1 MMNSNLQVC
10 TKCVMDTTDVAI
22 SFDNDGICNHCKSY
36 EIESEKVLFD
46 SQEGTETLHKKVAE
60 IKAAANSNE
69 YDSVLG
75 LSGGVDSTY
84 VAYLAKELG
93 LNPIVVHLDN
103 GWNSELAADNIK
115 NTIRKLDFDL
125 FTYVINWEEFKD
137 LQLSYLKSSVI
148 DIEAITD
155 HAILST
161 LYKVAAKYKVKYIL
175 SGSNIVTEAILP
187 NAWITNKMDA
197 ENIKDIHNQFGESPL
212 KTFPFIDKWDKLY
225 YFQFLGI
232 ETISVLDHVRFVK
245 SEAKEI
251 IAEKL
256 KWRDYGGKHHESIFT
271 RFYQG
276 YILPVK
282 FNVDKRKAHLSTL
295 ICSGQISR
303 EEAIKE
309 LELPVYDE
317 KQLKLDKEFVLKKL
331 DLNESEFQTILNA
344 PIVPHSIFKTEKSIF
359 HHYPIFKLFR
369 PLFKWLKNKY

>member
-1 MMNSNLQVC
+1 MTSSQNQVC
-10 TKCVMDTTDVAI
+10 THCVMDTTDPAI
-22 SFDNDGICNHCKSY
+22 TFNSEGLCNHCRDY
-36 EIESEKVLFD
+36 
-46 SQEGTETLHKKVAE
+46 HKVAAIGITSIDKGE
-60 IKAAANSNE
+60 NFLKEKTKQIKADGKFKE
-69 YDSVLG
+69 YDSILG

-84 VAYLAKELG
+84 VAYLAKEYG

-115 NTIRKLDFDL
+115 NTIRKLGFDL

-137 LQLSYLKSSVI
+137 LQLSYLKASVI

-155 HAILST
+155 HAILAT
-161 LYKVAAKYKVKYIL
+161 LHKLAAKYKVKYIL

-197 ENIKDIHNQFGESPL
+197 ENIKDIHNRFGQLPL

-225 YFQFLGI
+225 YFKFLGI
-232 ETISVLDHVRFVK
+232 ETVSVLDHVRFVK
-245 SEAKEI
+245 SEAKDI
-251 IAEKL
+251 IAKKL

-309 LELPVYDE
+309 LELPIYDE
-317 KQLKLDKEFVLKKL
+317 NQLKLDKEFVLKKL
-331 DLNESEFQTILNA
+331 DLNESEFQTILSA
-344 PIVPHSIFKTEKSIF
+344 PVVPHSTFKTEKSIF
-359 HHYPIFKLFR
+359 QHYPIFKLFR
-369 PLFKWLKNKY
+369 PLFKWVKNK

>member
-1 MMNSNLQVC
+1 
-10 TKCVMDTTDVAI
+10 MDTTDPAI
-22 SFDNDGICNHCKSY
+22 TFNSEGACNHCRDYNKEAAKGIASIDQG
-36 EIESEKVLFD
+36 ENFLKEKTK
-46 SQEGTETLHKKVAE
+46 Q
-60 IKAAANSNE
+60 IKADGKSKE
-69 YDSVLG
+69 YDCILG

-84 VAYLAKELG
+84 VAYLAKEYG

-115 NTIRKLDFDL
+115 NTIRKLGFDL

-137 LQLSYLKSSVI
+137 LQLSYLKASVI

-155 HAILST
+155 HAILAT
-161 LYKVAAKYKVKYIL
+161 LHKLAAKYKVKYIL

-197 ENIKDIHNQFGESPL
+197 ENIKDIHNRFGLLPL

-225 YFQFLGI
+225 YFKFLGI
-232 ETISVLDHVRFVK
+232 ETVSVLDHVRFVK
-245 SEAKEI
+245 SEAKDI
-251 IAEKL
+251 IAKKL

-309 LELPVYDE
+309 LELPIYDE
-317 KQLKLDKEFVLKKL
+317 NQLKLDKEFVLKKL
-331 DLNESEFQTILNA
+331 ELNESTFHTVLSTSM
-344 PIVPHSIFKTEKSIF
+344 VPHSTFKTEKSIF

-369 PLFKWLKNKY
+369 PLFKWLKNK